1 MFITISSPQFS
12 LNLFYQ
18 GGIIHATIHHDYV
31 SRFQPQLQVYGV
43 YHIHHFHVDHS
54 PFNHNTGDY
63 EYELLFKRTTIL
75 QECLS
80 DTIPFYGFVDNEF
93 SLLKPLLGNDAYIMG
108 MIHNLFSNYCL
119 PSRSIVTGLT
129 YFYEIADIVGCI
141 VSLDISPCTNTPT
154 KYADRLLIKLDDLRL
169 ASLHHTTL

>member
-18 GGIIHATIHHDYV
+18 GGIIHATIHHDHV

-80 DTIPFYGFVDNEF
+80 DTIPFYGFVDKSSHCWSPCLVTMHISWVWF
-93 SLLKPLLGNDAYIMG
+93 IIYFQITAYQADQLLLGLHISMKLQILLDVFFLLTSLLALTHQPNMLTVYL
-108 MIHNLFSNYCL
+108 SN
-119 PSRSIVTGLT
+119 
-129 YFYEIADIVGCI
+129 
-141 VSLDISPCTNTPT
+141 
-154 KYADRLLIKLDDLRL
+154 
-169 ASLHHTTL
+169 